1 MTRRDTGRLLV
12 ASAMAAAL
20 WAHTYHFAV
29 VQVDHNTQSRRLEFV
44 VTLHADDLEEALRRR
59 TGRAIEID
67 RTKDAEALVQA
78 YVRDKLELR
87 GPDSKAATLRW
98 VGMEVKLHFVT
109 AYLEAPAPART
120 ERLTARADFF
130 FDLFADQVNTL
141 RLRRDGFERLGEA
154 TFRPGDK
161 FRVIE

>member
-1 MTRRDTGRLLV
+1 MTRRDAGRLLV
-12 ASAMAAAL
+12 ASATAAVL
-20 WAHTYHFAV
+20 RAHTYHFAV

-44 VTLHADDLEEALRRR
+44 VTLHADDLQEALRRR
-59 TGRAIEID
+59 TGRPIEID
-67 RTKDAEALVQA
+67 RAKDAEALVQA
-78 YVRDKLELR
+78 YVRDRLELR
-87 GPDSKAATLRW
+87 NPDGKPAALKW

-109 AYLEAPAPART
+109 IYLEATAPPRT

-130 FDLFADQVNTL
+130 FDLFADQVNAL

-161 FRVIE
+161 FRLIE